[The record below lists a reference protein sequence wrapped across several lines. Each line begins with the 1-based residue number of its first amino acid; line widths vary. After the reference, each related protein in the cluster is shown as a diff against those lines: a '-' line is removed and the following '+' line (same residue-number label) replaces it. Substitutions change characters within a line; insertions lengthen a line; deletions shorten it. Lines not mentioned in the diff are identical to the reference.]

1 MCALMKILI
10 QESLI
15 SFELDL
21 SELLDVDQRGQLTYR
36 KMLSDMINSS
46 KQRYMVNIYHIS
58 YLFQGHRYTFYLS
71 FIKQS
76 RNDCKKVDHTERFS
90 FKFRYLKK

>member
-1 MCALMKILI
+1 MKILI

-36 KMLSDMINSS
+36 KMLSDMIDSS
-46 KQRYMVNIYHIS
+46 KHYMVNIYHIS
-58 YLFQGHRYTFYLS
+58 YLSKVTDTLS
-71 FIKQS
+71 I
-76 RNDCKKVDHTERFS
+76 
-90 FKFRYLKK
+90 YPL

>member
-1 MCALMKILI
+1 MKILI

-36 KMLSDMINSS
+36 KMLSDMIDSS
-46 KQRYMVNIYHIS
+46 KQLYMVNIYHIS
-58 YLFQGHRYTFYLS
+58 YLSKVTDTLS
-71 FIKQS
+71 I
-76 RNDCKKVDHTERFS
+76 
-90 FKFRYLKK
+90 YPL